1 MIWSLQKSFKVL
13 AGVELITALSSLKLK
28 GEILLISSSIFGRNG
43 TVTKIIDCLQEARV
57 QVYAEGITNP
67 DLEQVRD
74 IAQSFAKTR
83 FDTIIAL
90 GGGSIIDAAKALS
103 VVLFEPDGLSV
114 LDCLSSGKEP
124 QISGS
129 IPIVAIPSTSGTGA
143 ECTQFATL
151 WDLAEGEK
159 YSLESPHLL
168 PQQIILDPQLTI
180 GLPRAQ
186 TLYTGLDALSHAT
199 ESLWNKNFHPLAKA
213 CAKAAITY
221 IVENLPIAL
230 EQPENRVARTQLQNA
245 SFLSGI
251 AISQTKTAIAHA
263 ISYPLTYRYLVPHGL
278 AAAFSIPALFRF
290 LKPRASLDKDT
301 YKSLKL
307 SATFIESLQ
316 LSNIIKTYLSQEEL
330 IGLLGEMANP
340 QRFANFILPVSA
352 DELRGIVRD
361 SYQSRYEFNV
371 EFKI

>member
-1 MIWSLQKSFKVL
+1 MILSLQKSFNVQ

-43 TVTKIIDCLQEARV
+43 TVTKIIDCLQDARV

-67 DLEQVRD
+67 DIAQVREL
-74 IAQSFAKTR
+74 AQNFAKTR

-90 GGGSIIDAAKALS
+90 GGGSIIDTAKALS
-103 VVLFEPDGLSV
+103 VVLYEPEGLSV

-151 WDLAEGEK
+151 WDLAEGKK

-168 PQQIILDPQLTI
+168 PQQIILDPELTV

-199 ESLWNKNFHPLAKA
+199 ESLWNKSFHPLAKA
-213 CAKAAITY
+213 CAKAAITS
-221 IVENLPIAL
+221 IVENLPIVL
-230 EQPENRVARTQLQNA
+230 EHPENLAARTEMQNA

-301 YKSLKL
+301 CKNLKL
-307 SATFIESLQ
+307 SDTFIESLQ
-316 LSNIIKTYLSQEEL
+316 LSDIMKTYLSQEEL

-340 QRFANFILPVSA
+340 ERFANFILPVSA
-352 DELRGIVRD
+352 DELRGIVLD
-361 SYQSRYEFNV
+361 SYQNNQE
-371 EFKI
+371 K

>member
-13 AGVELITALSSLKLK
+13 AGVELITALSSLNLK

-43 TVTKIIDCLQEARV
+43 TVAQTIESLQSCNV
-57 QVYAEGITNP
+57 QVYAKSITNP
-67 DLEQVRD
+67 DLAQIRD
-74 IAQSFAKTR
+74 LALSFANTR

-90 GGGSIIDAAKALS
+90 GGGSIIDTAKALS
-103 VVLFEPDGLSV
+103 VVLLEPDGLSA
-114 LDCLSSGKEP
+114 LDCLSLGKEF

-129 IPIVAIPSTSGTGA
+129 IPIIAIPSTSGTGA

-151 WDLAEGEK
+151 WDLAEGKK

-168 PQQIILDPQLTI
+168 PQQIILDPQLTVT
-180 GLPRAQ
+180 LPRAQ

-199 ESLWNKNFHPLAKA
+199 ESLWNKNFNPLAKA
-213 CAKAAITY
+213 CAKEAIGS
-221 IVENLPIAL
+221 IVENLPTVL
-230 EQPENRVARTQLQNA
+230 EQPKNLIARTEMQNA
-245 SFLSGI
+245 SFLAGI

-290 LKPRASLDKDT
+290 LKSRASLDKDS

-307 SATFIESLQ
+307 SAKFIESLQ
-316 LSNIIKTYLSQEEL
+316 LSNIMKTYLSQEEL
-330 IGLLGEMANP
+330 ISLVGEMANP
-340 QRFANFILPVSA
+340 QRFANFILSVSA
-352 DELRGIVRD
+352 DELRGIVMD
-361 SYQSRYEFNV
+361 SYQDFQG
-371 EFKI
+371 K

>member
-13 AGVELITALSSLKLK
+13 AGVDLITALSSLNLK
-28 GEILLISSSIFGRNG
+28 GEILLISSSIFGQNG
-43 TVTKIIDCLQEARV
+43 TVAQIVESLQDCNV

-67 DLEQVRD
+67 DL
-74 IAQSFAKTR
+74 AQIKNLALSFANTR

-90 GGGSIIDAAKALS
+90 GGGSIIDTAKALS
-103 VVLFEPDGLSV
+103 VVLFEPEGLSV
-114 LDCLSSGKEP
+114 LDCLSSGKEF

-151 WDLAEGEK
+151 WDLVEGKK

-168 PQQIILDPQLTI
+168 PQQIILDPQLTV
-180 GLPRAQ
+180 GLPQAQ

-199 ESLWNKNFHPLAKA
+199 ESLWNKNFNPLAKA
-213 CAKAAITY
+213 CAKAAITS
-221 IVENLPIAL
+221 IVENLPIAM
-230 EQPENRVARTQLQNA
+230 EQPNNLLARTEMQNA

-290 LKPRASLDKDT
+290 LKPRALLDKNT

-316 LSNIIKTYLSQEEL
+316 LSDIMKTYLNQEEL
-330 IGLLGEMANP
+330 IGLIGEMANP

-352 DELRGIVRD
+352 DELREIIID
-361 SYQSRYEFNV
+361 SYQNN
-371 EFKI
+371 

>member
-1 MIWSLQKSFKVL
+1 MLFRSI
-13 AGVELITALSSLKLK
+13 ALS
-28 GEILLISSSIFGRNG
+28 
-43 TVTKIIDCLQEARV
+43 
-57 QVYAEGITNP
+57 
-67 DLEQVRD
+67 
-74 IAQSFAKTR
+74 FANTR

-90 GGGSIIDAAKALS
+90 GGGSIIDTAKALS

-114 LDCLSSGKEP
+114 LDLLSSGKEH
-124 QISGS
+124 QIIDS

-151 WDLAEGEK
+151 WDLAKGKK
-159 YSLESPHLL
+159 YSLESSHLL

-180 GLPRAQ
+180 ALPRAQ

-213 CAKAAITY
+213 CAQAAISS

-230 EQPENRVARTQLQNA
+230 EHPENLAARTEMQNA

-290 LKPRASLDKDT
+290 LKPRALLDKDT

-316 LSNIIKTYLSQEEL
+316 LSDIMKTYFSREEL
-330 IGLLGEMANP
+330 IGLVGEMANP

-352 DELRGIVRD
+352 GELREIIID
-361 SYQSRYEFNV
+361 SYQNR
-371 EFKI
+371 